1 MEKFSVRKPFTVL
14 VAVLIVI
21 ILGFVSVSNMT
32 TDLLPSMSL
41 PYMIVVTPYPGASPE
56 RVETAGHPE
65 EMADLPEET
74 DEEIPDDDMDVFD
87 L

>member
-1 MEKFSVRKPFTVL
+1 MEKFSVRRPFTVL

-41 PYMIVVTPYPGASPE
+41 PYMIVVTPYPG
-56 RVETAGHPE
+56 TGG
-65 EMADLPEET
+65 DGGQ
-74 DEEIPDDDMDVFD
+74 
-87 L
+87 

>member
-1 MEKFSVRKPFTVL
+1 MEKFSVRRPFTVL

-41 PYMIVVTPYPGASPE
+41 PYMIVVTPYRGYSRALFRESIHSGAVS
-56 RVETAGHPE
+56 
-65 EMADLPEET
+65 
-74 DEEIPDDDMDVFD
+74 
-87 L
+87 